1 MDENKNC
8 SPPFKFWKFG
18 KIFHF
23 WQFLI
28 FFDKTWQDYYL
39 INCYWYFICTID
51 PGSKTRSPEVID
63 LFSTL
68 LLQLDNHLNVKS
80 FCCKYMIYK
89 LSEFIYF
96 GYDWPRV
103 KNEVTGGRDPVFGC
117 LAITG
122 EPFIR
127 LLQNLTQILFMDR
140 RVTD

>member
-1 MDENKNC
+1 MKKNC
-8 SPPFKFWKFG
+8 SPPFKISKFG

-23 WQFLI
+23 GQFLI
-28 FFDKTWQDYYL
+28 FLDKTWQDYWL
-39 INCYWYFICTID
+39 INCYWYYMCAID

-68 LLQLDNHLNVKS
+68 LLQLDNHLNVKI
-80 FCCKYMIYK
+80 FYCKYMLYK
-89 LSEFIYF
+89 LIEFIYF
-96 GYDWPRV
+96 GHDWPWV
-103 KNEVTGGRDPVFGC
+103 KNEVTRGRDPVFGC